1 MSSPTDTLSRSPIRD
16 LLARISDGPP
26 LASDE
31 IQELMAAAVRLYA
44 ARVDAEG
51 PIAAFPAN
59 GGITATETL
68 VTATAILKGSNL
80 QLFEL
85 GMWQAWSGNI

>member
-1 MSSPTDTLSRSPIRD
+1 MSSPTDTLTRSPVRD
-16 LLARISDGPP
+16 LLARVSDGPP
-26 LASDE
+26 LADSE

-51 PIAAFPAN
+51 PLPVFPESAD
-59 GGITATETL
+59 ITATETL
-68 VTATAILKGSNL
+68 VAATAILKGSNL

-85 GMWQAWSGNI
+85 GMWQAWSGNM